1 MTRVS
6 TYSSFHLKFTSDL
19 SRLKNTLTQVVVPL
33 ILELEVLELLL
44 MALILEKFE
53 WILFLV
59 KLHFYLKRN

>member
-1 MTRVS
+1 MTRAS

-19 SRLKNTLTQVVVPL
+19 YRLKNTPTQVVVTL

-44 MALILEKFE
+44 MALILEKSE